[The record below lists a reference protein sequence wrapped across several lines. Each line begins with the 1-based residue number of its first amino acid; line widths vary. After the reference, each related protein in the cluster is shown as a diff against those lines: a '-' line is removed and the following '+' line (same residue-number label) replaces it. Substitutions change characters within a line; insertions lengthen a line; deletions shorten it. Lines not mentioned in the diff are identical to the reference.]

1 MHSYTYDYI
10 HTHNF
15 IVLILY
21 IYQILYL
28 YLELIAKIVP
38 DVWAHL
44 PFSSKMT
51 LLYHFA
57 PHVCNFLSFSSKPL
71 T

>member
-1 MHSYTYDYI
+1 MRSEIFACHI
-10 HTHNF
+10 NF
-15 IVLILY
+15 ILFY
-21 IYQILYL
+21 
-28 YLELIAKIVP
+28 ELIAKIAP
-38 DVWAHL
+38 EVWAHL

-57 PHVCNFLSFSSKPL
+57 PHVCNFLPFSSKSL